1 MESGADTHDLPPIPG
16 LNLQNGFALREG
28 QHQFLARL
36 AEAFAAGETSQ
47 LGVFVPGYGKTI
59 TALASF
65 VVAHHLGIAKKLVV
79 FVPRGNL
86 RDQYADAEA
95 LARVFRD
102 LGAPPMSFC
111 VADSERVFLKNLSTQ
126 IIITTYQY
134 ASGKGGHR
142 ALAEYCASAPVMFV
156 FD

>member
-1 MESGADTHDLPPIPG
+1 VTHDSRPTSYTLPGITLAPG
-16 LNLQNGFALREG
+16 FSLRAGQELFLDKLAAALR
-28 QHQFLARL
+28 R
-36 AEAFAAGETSQ
+36 GERNH

-65 VVAHHLGIAKKLVV
+65 VVAHALGVARRLVV

-86 RDQYADAEA
+86 RDQYADSRE
-95 LARVFRD
+95 LGRVFRS
-102 LGAPPMSFC
+102 LGAPSFSFC
-111 VADSERVFLKNLSTQ
+111 IADSERVFLKNLDTD

-134 ASGKGGHR
+134 ASGRGGHKALLTYCR
-142 ALAEYCASAPVMFV
+142 AADCMFV